1 MKNNCFSFIKKTKSW
16 FSFFRLY
23 STIAEDHLNHL
34 TVFPSLKPTSRN
46 EVVQLK
52 HTMDALLK
60 RVGADVIDQKG
71 PTQVIWICTIFILT
85 NSQNRSLQF
94 LSICKLHNLLEI
106 IKQEQDIY
114 NIVFHEIIRQVWKDF
129 FYVSTKIQN
138 LYKDKLWPIHL
149 HHQSIVFI
157 FWPFNNRNFDLLLGN
172 CWMQR
177 SRWNIGKIKRK
188 ICQFVVKSSKRNQKV
203 FILFKFTL
211 IQNQNVPK
219 FFAIVINLKF
229 LMF

>member
-71 PTQVIWICTIFILT
+71 PTQVIWICTIFNLT

-94 LSICKLHNLLEI
+94 LLLSICKLHNLLEI

-138 LYKDKLWPIHL
+138 LYKDKLWPSL
-149 HHQSIVFI
+149 YF
-157 FWPFNNRNFDLLLGN
+157 FWFNNRNFDPLLGN

-177 SRWNIGKIKRK
+177 SWWNIGKIKRK
-188 ICQFVVKSSKRNQKV
+188 ICQLVVKSSKRNQKV

-229 LMF
+229 FNVLVFTKK

>member
-71 PTQVIWICTIFILT
+71 PTQVIWICTIFILI
-85 NSQNRSLQF
+85 NSQNRSVKF

-129 FYVSTKIQN
+129 FMSALKFKICTKINCDQ
-138 LYKDKLWPIHL
+138 
-149 HHQSIVFI
+149 VFI
-157 FWPFNNRNFDLLLGN
+157 FSG
-172 CWMQR
+172 
-177 SRWNIGKIKRK
+177 SIIE
-188 ICQFVVKSSKRNQKV
+188 
-203 FILFKFTL
+203 ILIL
-211 IQNQNVPK
+211 Y
-219 FFAIVINLKF
+219 
-229 LMF
+229 